1 MRVKDIIELMTEY
14 SAIHLYQD
22 GEHIATADEKDTI
35 PKEYHNAKVRAISTG
50 MFFIN
55 VDID

>member
-1 MRVKDIIELMTEY
+1 MKVIDIIELMTEY
-14 SAIHLYQD
+14 SAIHLYED

-35 PKEYHNAKVRAISTG
+35 PEKYHNRRVRSIETG

-55 VDID
+55 IEI